1 MKLSNI
7 PRWNEGARAFSVP
20 KNVRERR
27 VADTDVLIV
36 GAGPA
41 GLVLACDLARRGVRF
56 RIVEANPAP
65 PDHRSGSR
73 GKGIQPRTLEVY
85 DDLGIIEQVHQAG
98 GAYSPAMAW
107 DGPRQIG
114 PAKFHRIEARA
125 PTPDVPYPS
134 MWMLL
139 QPRALEVLRTR
150 LAGLGGRV
158 EFGTRLASFTQ
169 DAEGVMAILEHA
181 DGKQE
186 TVRARYL
193 AGCDGARGAVR
204 AGCGVEFVSETIDP
218 HPMITAD
225 VVVEGGLDRDHWHMW
240 DNAKGGA
247 LWLGP
252 LVHTNAFQLYA
263 KFEDEEPDLS
273 FEALRK
279 LVRDRTG
286 HPDLNVTEVLYAS
299 HFGSRSGLARH
310 FQNGRVFLVGDA
322 AHVHPPAGGQ
332 GMNTAVQDAY
342 NLGWKLG
349 QVLRHNAPAVLL
361 DSYEEERL
369 PVAAHLL
376 EFVVQMHKDWL
387 GKAKDKE
394 EPRKGEHMQ
403 LSLNYRSGPLSLDE
417 RGAVGEGVTRAGDR
431 APDAQLTD
439 GAGAVVRLFDVFRGP
454 HFTLLTLGAAAP
466 PVLNGKFRDAVR
478 CCRIVAPGSP
488 AIDGSA
494 LIDVAGQAHRI
505 YGGGAI
511 LVRPDGYLGYAGPAD
526 STGLHA
532 YLDRFFG

>member
-1 MKLSNI
+1 
-7 PRWNEGARAFSVP
+7 V
-20 KNVRERR
+20 
-27 VADTDVLIV
+27 
-36 GAGPA
+36 
-41 GLVLACDLARRGVRF
+41 
-56 RIVEANPAP
+56 
-65 PDHRSGSR
+65 
-73 GKGIQPRTLEVY
+73 
-85 DDLGIIEQVHQAG
+85 
-98 GAYSPAMAW
+98 
-107 DGPRQIG
+107 
-114 PAKFHRIEARA
+114 
-125 PTPDVPYPS
+125 
-134 MWMLL
+134 
-139 QPRALEVLRTR
+139 
-150 LAGLGGRV
+150 
-158 EFGTRLASFTQ
+158 
-169 DAEGVMAILEHA
+169 
-181 DGKQE
+181 
-186 TVRARYL
+186 
-193 AGCDGARGAVR
+193 
-204 AGCGVEFVSETIDP
+204 
-218 HPMITAD
+218 
-225 VVVEGGLDRDHWHMW
+225 

-252 LVHTNAFQLYA
+252 LVRTNAFQLYA
-263 KFEDEEPDLS
+263 KFENEEPNLS

-286 HPDLNVTEVLYAS
+286 RPDLNVTEVLYAS
-299 HFGSRSGLARH
+299 HFGSRSGMARH

-403 LSLNYRSGPLSLDE
+403 LGLNYRGGPLSVDE
-417 RGAVGEGVTRAGDR
+417 RGVVGEGVTRAGDR

-439 GAGAVVRLFDVFRGP
+439 GVGAVTRLFDVFRGP

-466 PVLNGKFRDAVR
+466 HALGDRFRDAVR
-478 CCRIVAPGSP
+478 CYRIVAPGSRTV
-488 AIDGSA
+488 DDSA
-494 LIDVAGQAHRI
+494 LIDVAGQVHRI
-505 YGGGAI
+505 YGSGVVVI
-511 LVRPDGYLGYAGPAD
+511 RPDGYLGYAGPAG
-526 STGLHA
+526 SNGVQA

>member
-1 MKLSNI
+1 LSDI
-7 PRWNEGARAFSVP
+7 E
-20 KNVRERR
+20 
-27 VADTDVLIV
+27 VLIA

-41 GLVLACDLARRGVRF
+41 GLVLACDLARRGIAV
-56 RIVEANPAP
+56 RIVEANPTP

-85 DDLGIIEQVHQAG
+85 DDLGIIAAVHEAG
-98 GAYSPAMAW
+98 GQYFPALAW
-107 DGPRQIG
+107 DGPKPIG
-114 PAKFHRIEARA
+114 PAKFHRIEKRE

-139 QPRALEVLRTR
+139 QPRALDILRAR
-150 LAGLGGRV
+150 LAELGGRV

-169 DAEGVMAILEHA
+169 DADSVTASLLHP
-181 DGKQE
+181 DGRQE
-186 TVRARYL
+186 TLRARYL
-193 AGCDGARGAVR
+193 AGCDGARGVVR
-204 AGCGVEFVSETIDP
+204 ATVGVEFVSETIDP

-225 VVVEGGLDRDHWHMW
+225 VVVEGLERTHWHMW

-252 LVHTNAFQLYA
+252 LVQSNAFQLYA
-263 KFEDEEPDLS
+263 KFEDAEPDLS
-273 FEALRK
+273 FEGLRK

-286 HPDLNVTEVLYAS
+286 RSDLNVSEVLYAS
-299 HFGSRSGLARH
+299 HFGSRAGLARN
-310 FQNGRVFLVGDA
+310 FRSGRSFLVGDA

-349 QVLRHNAPAVLL
+349 HVLRHGAPAALL
-361 DSYEEERL
+361 DSYEGERL

-403 LSLNYRSGPLSLDE
+403 LGLNYRGGPLSLDE

-431 APDAQLTD
+431 APDARLTD
-439 GAGAVVRLFDVFRGP
+439 AAGATVRLFDLLRGP
-454 HFTLLTLGAAAP
+454 HFTLLALDGAALP
-466 PVLNGKFRDAVR
+466 PLGSQYRNAIRVHR
-478 CCRIVAPGSP
+478 VARPEAAG
-488 AIDGSA
+488 GGA
-494 LIDVAGQAHRI
+494 LIDSDGQVHRL
-505 YGGGAI
+505 YGDGLI
-511 LVRPDGYLGYAGPAD
+511 LIRPDGYLGYTGPGGGAGLQ
-526 STGLHA
+526 S
-532 YLDRFFG
+532 YLGRFFG

>member
-1 MKLSNI
+1 MD
-7 PRWNEGARAFSVP
+7 V
-20 KNVRERR
+20 
-27 VADTDVLIV
+27 DVLIA

-41 GLVLACDLARRGVRF
+41 GMVLACDLARRGVACR
-56 RIVEANPAP
+56 VVDANPAP

-85 DDLGIIEQVHQAG
+85 DDLGIIDAVHEAG
-98 GAYSPAMAW
+98 GPYYPAMAW
-107 DGPRQIG
+107 DGPKPLG
-114 PAKFHRIEARA
+114 PSKFHRIERRE
-125 PTPDVPYPS
+125 PSPDVPYPS

-139 QPRALEVLRTR
+139 QPRALDILRAR
-150 LAGLGGRV
+150 LADLGGRV
-158 EFGTRLASFTQ
+158 EFGTRIVSSTP
-169 DAEGVMAILEHA
+169 DA
-181 DGKQE
+181 DGVTASLQHPDGREE
-186 TVRARYL
+186 TLRAHYL
-193 AGCDGARGAVR
+193 AGCDGARGVVR
-204 AGCGVEFVSETIDP
+204 ATAGVQFASETIDP

-225 VVVEGGLDRDHWHMW
+225 VVVEGLERTHWHMW

-252 LVHTNAFQLYA
+252 LVQTDAFQLYA

-286 HPDLNVTEVLYAS
+286 RPELNVTEVLYAS
-299 HFGSRSGLARH
+299 HFGSRAGLADR
-310 FQNGRVFLVGDA
+310 FRVGRTFLVGDA

-349 QVLRHNAPAVLL
+349 HVLRHGAPAALL
-361 DSYEEERL
+361 DSYEAERL

-403 LSLNYRSGPLSLDE
+403 LGLNYRGGPLSVDE
-417 RGAVGEGVTRAGDR
+417 RAAVGEGVTRAGDR
-431 APDAQLTD
+431 APDAQLRDATD
-439 GAGAVVRLFDVFRGP
+439 APVRLFDLFRAR
-454 HFTLLTLGAAAP
+454 TS
-466 PVLNGKFRDAVR
+466 R
-478 CCRIVAPGSP
+478 CWR
-488 AIDGSA
+488 
-494 LIDVAGQAHRI
+494 
-505 YGGGAI
+505 
-511 LVRPDGYLGYAGPAD
+511 
-526 STGLHA
+526 
-532 YLDRFFG
+532 